1 MLCFQGGK
9 EKPAIPVVQLNV
21 INLLAYL
28 SISVNKLELVDMIL
42 PLFIES
48 LEEGEASYPG
58 QLRLRVCT
66 LFTLKHEDS
75 VHMHTL
81 SG

>member
-1 MLCFQGGK
+1 M
-9 EKPAIPVVQLNV
+9 
-21 INLLAYL
+21 
-28 SISVNKLELVDMIL
+28 NKLELVDMIL

-81 SG
+81 SVKFVIVCIFVNHVLSYSNEFFI